1 MDMYTVAMVC
11 FLVVMLL
18 QWFVSMVI
26 VAMIINVVAEVIVA
40 IVWLVYWCFFLG
52 LNGFMDL
59 RILCVQ
65 QVSKNV
71 ENDTVFKFFTVW

>member
-1 MDMYTVAMVC
+1 MFSSGNVVTVT
-11 FLVVMLL
+11 
-18 QWFVSMVI
+18 VSMVI

-71 ENDTVFKFFTVW
+71 DNEWKLNNGH